1 MGVNLLLII
10 ENIRFGFA
18 GAAPLVVGLSFQVK
32 SGEITLVQGA
42 SGCGKST
49 LLGVISGTA
58 PAQLNWQGD
67 VSLNGRSLSALPAE
81 QRRVGIL
88 FQDPLLFPH
97 MSVGDN
103 LAFGLETNIRGSAR
117 LTEVKA
123 ALDQA
128 GMADFGDRDP
138 ASLSGGQAARI
149 GLMRSLLAAPEA
161 LLLDEP
167 FAALDQ
173 DLVAQFGGF
182 VQTQIRAR
190 NIPAIMVSHDA
201 SHGAFATGAPIH
213 L

>member
-1 MGVNLLLII
+1 MLII
-10 ENIRFGFA
+10 ENMQFGFA
-18 GAAPLVVGLSFQVK
+18 GAPALVTDLSLRVQ
-32 SGEITLVQGA
+32 SGEIMLVQGA

-67 VSLNGRSLSALPAE
+67 VSLNGRSLTTLPAE

-103 LAFGLETNIRGSAR
+103 LAFGLASDIRGAAR
-117 LTEVKA
+117 ATAVTM
-123 ALDQA
+123 ALEQA
-128 GMADFGDRDP
+128 GMAGFGDRDP

-182 VQTQIRAR
+182 VQAQIKAR
-190 NIPAIMVSHDA
+190 NIPAIMVSHDP
-201 SHGAFATGAPIH
+201 SHAAFATGAPIC